1 MLSRFS
7 CVQLFATPWTVARQA
22 SLSMDFS
29 RQEYWSGLLFPFPGD
44 LPDPGIE
51 PGSPA
56 LQVDFLPAEQPGK
69 PYINSMATTNQ
80 KLAID
85 TQKLETQAY
94 Q

>member
-1 MLSRFS
+1 ML
-7 CVQLFATPWTVARQA
+7 TG
-22 SLSMDFS
+22 SLP
-29 RQEYWSGLLFPFPGD
+29 RD
-44 LPDPGIE
+44 LANAGIE

-69 PYINSMATTNQ
+69 PYINSMTTTNQ

-94 Q
+94 